1 MAKADVTADKSMSA
15 PQVDKEKASF
25 ELDLIAFFKV
35 LEEAVFERVEVGIE
49 ANLTPDE
56 IVESVE
62 ELFNE

>member
-35 LEEAVFERVEVGIE
+35 LEEAVFERVEAGIE